1 MLPFVPWEADAAR
14 RRSREEL
21 AKYGID
27 VLAHL
32 PLLFDPDELPRLRPA
47 EDAIARAVALYAVIA
62 VREGAPADT
71 VRESLEARGL
81 IGWLSERERQFIA
94 QPADEG
100 ELVQM
105 SWRVEALAA
114 LGWALGLVEELPL
127 EGAEGAPAEVFAPID
142 PDGTREGRDQDVLL
156 RPVEQLADRLDLF
169 YCAHWAARE
178 QQLTGHF
185 DPWPAQLVPGAIQER
200 RHGLE
205 WLFAERDVDWEEVDL
220 ST

>member
-1 MLPFVPWEADAAR
+1 VPWDAHAAR

-21 AKYGID
+21 AKFGID
-27 VLAHL
+27 VLAGL
-32 PLLFDPDELPRLRPA
+32 PLLFEPDELARLRPA

-62 VREGAPADT
+62 VREGAPADM
-71 VRESLEARGL
+71 VRESLDARGL
-81 IGWLSERERQFIA
+81 VGWLSERERAFIA
-94 QPADEG
+94 QPADEAALM
-100 ELVQM
+100 EV

-114 LGWALGLVEELPL
+114 LAWALALVEELPL
-127 EGAEGAPAEVFAPID
+127 EGAEGVPAEVFAPID
-142 PDGTREGRDQDVLL
+142 PDGSRGGRDQDVRL

-169 YCAHWAARE
+169 YCAHWAAVE
-178 QQLTGHF
+178 HQLTGHF

-205 WLFAERDVDWEEVDL
+205 WLFAERDLDWDEVDL